1 MKKTIGIVIGKIIII
16 IGKMVKKGSSLPGS
30 IASKI
35 DNNLIYKFRLPKTVI
50 AVTGS
55 SGKGSTTKLI
65 YDVYKNLGFTVA
77 YNSSGSNLKD
87 GILTTLIENSNLFG
101 KIKKDILIVEMDE
114 RYAKYVFPAIKPNY
128 VVITNITRDQP
139 PRQGNFDLV
148 FKEIE
153 KAITPDMHL
162 ILNADDPYLQKFV
175 IGKKNKVTY
184 YGVEKN
190 KYSTNKNK
198 FENLNLIYCPKCN
211 NKLTYD
217 FYHFENIGSYKCSG
231 CEINRPNCDYSVTKI
246 DYENNII
253 TLSKGIKL
261 KIPFGML
268 YAVYNTLAA
277 FTTLAVNHLE
287 IKNIEESINN
297 IISTNSSM
305 NCFDVDNRLIY
316 TLNNKNENST
326 TFNQSLLFME
336 RDKQPKSVIIGW
348 KEISRRYNFNDLSW
362 LYDINFEL
370 LKKHDIE
377 KVICVGLQQFDIA
390 TRIKLAG
397 IDPKKIVC
405 FKYLEDA
412 TYYLKTKTKHN
423 IYAIL
428 NFDYVKPF
436 ISYMKGEKND

>member
-1 MKKTIGIVIGKIIII
+1 MKKVLSVIIGKIVII
-16 IGKMVKKGSSLPGS
+16 IGKTVHKGSSLPGT

-35 DNNLIYKFRLPKTVI
+35 DNKLIYKFKLPKTVI

-65 YDVYKNLGFTVA
+65 YYVYKNLGYTIA

-87 GILTTLIENSNLFG
+87 GILTTLIENSSAFG
-101 KIKKDILIVEMDE
+101 KIKKDILLVEMDE

-139 PRQGNFDLV
+139 PRQGDFDLV

-162 ILNADDPYLQKFV
+162 VLNGDDPYLQKFV
-175 IGKKNKVTY
+175 LNKKNKVTY
-184 YGVEKN
+184 FGIGKN

-217 FYHFENIGSYKCSG
+217 FYHFENIGSYKCTHCGVS
-231 CEINRPNCDYSVTKI
+231 RPDCDYGVKKI
-246 DYENNII
+246 DYENNVI
-253 TLSKGIKL
+253 TLNNDIKL
-261 KIPFGML
+261 NIPFGML
-268 YAVYNTLAA
+268 YAVYNTMAA
-277 FTTLAVNHLE
+277 FTTLAINNLDLE
-287 IKNIEESINN
+287 TITKVMNDIIIKNKSL
-297 IISTNSSM
+297 
-305 NCFDVDNRLIY
+305 NCFEANDRLIY

-326 TFNQSLLFME
+326 TFNQSLLFIE
-336 RDKQPKSVIIGW
+336 RDKQPKAIVIGW
-348 KEISRRYNFNDLSW
+348 KEISRRYKFNDLSW

-370 LKKHDIE
+370 LQKHDVE
-377 KVICVGLQQFDIA
+377 KVVCVGLERFDIA

-397 IDPKKIVC
+397 INSNKIIC
-405 FKYLEDA
+405 FKNLED
-412 TYYLKTKTKHN
+412 TTTYLKNKTKSN

-436 ISYMKGEKND
+436 ISHMKGDIK

>member
-1 MKKTIGIVIGKIIII
+1 MKKLLSILIGKIVIIV
-16 IGKMVKKGSSLPGS
+16 GKMVNKGSSLPGS
-30 IASKI
+30 LASKI
-35 DNNLIYKFRLPKTVI
+35 DSKLIYKFKLPKTVI

-65 YDVYKNLGFTVA
+65 YDVYTKLGFTVA

-87 GILTTLIENSNLFG
+87 GILTTLIENSNMFG
-101 KIKKDILIVEMDE
+101 KIKKDILLVEMDE

-175 IGKKNKVTY
+175 LNKKNKVTY
-184 YGVEKN
+184 FGIEKN
-190 KYSTNKNK
+190 KYSTNKTK
-198 FENLNLIYCPKCN
+198 FENLNLTYCPKCN
-211 NKLTYD
+211 SKLIYD
-217 FYHFENIGSYKCSG
+217 FYHFENIGSYKCNK
-231 CEINRPNCDYSVTKI
+231 CEVSRPNCDYSVKKI

-253 TLSKGIKL
+253 TLNDNIKI

-277 FTTLAVNHLE
+277 FTTLAINNLE
-287 IKNIEESINN
+287 IKKVEETINN
-297 IISTNSSM
+297 IINQNNSM
-305 NCFDVDNRLIY
+305 NCFELGDRLIY

-336 RDKQPKSVIIGW
+336 RDKQTKTIVIGW
-348 KEISRRYNFNDLSW
+348 KEISRRYKFNDLSW

-370 LKKHDIE
+370 LNKHDIE
-377 KVICVGLQQFDIA
+377 KVVCVGLQQFDIA

-412 TYYLKTKTKHN
+412 TYYLNNKTKHN

-436 ISYMKGEKND
+436 ISNMRGEN

>member
-1 MKKTIGIVIGKIIII
+1 MKKVISII
-16 IGKMVKKGSSLPGS
+16 IGKLVIIAGKIVHKGSSLPGS

-35 DNNLIYKFRLPKTVI
+35 DNKLIYKFKLPKTVI

-65 YDVYKNLGFTVA
+65 YDVYKDLGYTVA

-87 GILTTLIENSNLFG
+87 GVLTTLIENSNLFG
-101 KIKKDILIVEMDE
+101 RIKKDVLLIEMDE

-139 PRQGNFDLV
+139 PRQGDFDLV
-148 FKEIE
+148 FKEIK

-162 ILNADDPYLQKFV
+162 VLNADDPYLQKFV
-175 IGKKNKVTY
+175 LNKKNSVTY
-184 YGVEKN
+184 YGIEKN
-190 KYSTNKNK
+190 KYSTNKTK
-198 FENLNLIYCPKCN
+198 FENLNLTYCPKCN
-211 NKLTYD
+211 SKLIYD
-217 FYHFENIGSYKCSG
+217 FYHFENIGSYKCSN
-231 CEINRPNCDYSVTKI
+231 CEVNRPKCDYGVKKI

-253 TLSKGIKL
+253 TLNDNIKM

-277 FTTLAVNHLE
+277 FTTLA
-287 IKNIEESINN
+287 INN
-297 IISTNSSM
+297 LDIKKVEETINSVINQSNSM
-305 NCFDVDNRLIY
+305 NCFEIDNRLIY

-336 RDKQPKSVIIGW
+336 RDKQPKTIIIGW
-348 KEISRRYNFNDLSW
+348 KEISRRYKFNDLSW

-370 LKKHDIE
+370 LKKHDVE
-377 KVICVGLQQFDIA
+377 KVVCVGLQQFDIA

-397 IDPKKIVC
+397 IKPKKIVC
-405 FKYLEDA
+405 FKRLEDA
-412 TYYLKTKTKHN
+412 TDYLKNKTKYN

-436 ISYMKGEKND
+436 ISNMKGDI

>member
-1 MKKTIGIVIGKIIII
+1 MKKVLSII
-16 IGKMVKKGSSLPGS
+16 IGKLVIIAGKMVNKGSSLPGS

-35 DNNLIYKFRLPKTVI
+35 DNKLIYKFQLPKTVI

-77 YNSSGSNLKD
+77 YNNSGSNLKD

-101 KIKKDILIVEMDE
+101 KIKKDILLVEIDE
-114 RYAKYVFPAIKPNY
+114 RYTKYVFPAIKPNY
-128 VVITNITRDQP
+128 LVVTNITRDQP

-153 KAITPDMHL
+153 KAITSDMHL

-175 IGKKNKVTY
+175 LNKKNKVTY
-184 YGVEKN
+184 YGIEKN
-190 KYSTNKNK
+190 KYSTNKTK
-198 FENLNLIYCPKCN
+198 FENLNLTYCPKCN
-211 NKLTYD
+211 SKLIYD
-217 FYHFENIGSYKCSG
+217 FYHFENIGSYKCSN
-231 CEINRPNCDYSVTKI
+231 CEVDRPNCDYRVKKV
-246 DYENNII
+246 DYENNMI
-253 TLSKGIKL
+253 TLNENIKI

-277 FTTLAVNHLE
+277 FTTLAVNNLD
-287 IKNIEESINN
+287 IKKVEETINSSINQN
-297 IISTNSSM
+297 NSM
-305 NCFDVDNRLIY
+305 NCFELNDRLIY

-336 RDKQPKSVIIGW
+336 RDKQPKTIVIGW
-348 KEISRRYNFNDLSW
+348 KEISRRYKFNDLSW

-377 KVICVGLQQFDIA
+377 KVVCVGLQQFDIA

-397 IDPKKIVC
+397 INTNNIVC
-405 FKYLEDA
+405 FKHLEDA
-412 TYYLKTKTKHN
+412 TDYLKNKTKHN

-436 ISYMKGEKND
+436 ISDMKGEN

>member
-1 MKKTIGIVIGKIIII
+1 MKKLLSII
-16 IGKMVKKGSSLPGS
+16 IGKLVIIIGKTVNKGSSLPGT

-35 DNNLIYKFRLPKTVI
+35 DNKLIYKFKLPKTVI

-101 KIKKDILIVEMDE
+101 KIRRDILLVEMDE

-139 PRQGNFDLV
+139 PRQGNVDLV

-153 KAITPDMHL
+153 KALTPDMHL

-175 IGKKNKVTY
+175 LNKKNKVTY
-184 YGVEKN
+184 FGLEKN
-190 KYSTNKNK
+190 KYSTTKAK
-198 FENLNLIYCPKCN
+198 FENLNLIYCPECN
-211 NKLTYD
+211 NKLEYD
-217 FYHFENIGSYKCSG
+217 FYHFENIGAYKCSN
-231 CEINRPNCDYSVTKI
+231 CEVSRPDCDYSVKKV

-253 TLSKGIKL
+253 TLQNNIKL

-268 YAVYNTLAA
+268 YAVYNTIAA
-277 FTTLAVNHLE
+277 FSTLAINNLDT
-287 IKNIEESINN
+287 KKIEQAINDIINENNSIN
-297 IISTNSSM
+297 
-305 NCFDVDNRLIY
+305 CFELDDRLVY

-336 RDKQPKSVIIGW
+336 RDKQPKTIIIGW
-348 KEISRRYNFNDLSW
+348 KEISRRYKFNDLSW

-370 LKKHDIE
+370 LKKHKIDKI
-377 KVICVGLQQFDIA
+377 VCVGLQQFDIA
-390 TRIKLAG
+390 TRIKLSG
-397 IDPKKIVC
+397 IDSKKIVC
-405 FKYLEDA
+405 FQDLEDA
-412 TYYLKTKTKHN
+412 TNYLKNKTNNN

-436 ISYMKGEKND
+436 ISYMKEES